1 MNNLYR
7 KLEFD
12 IVLQQVSEFA
22 SNTFTKDRII
32 NLKHNIE
39 YHKVVELLTFSQEIT
54 FLINSYGLFK
64 FNNFY
69 NLDET
74 IKKVRQKQ
82 LLSGLELKQ
91 ISYLNDI
98 HEDLKTYHQQIDK
111 EKYPMFNNIIE
122 KLDSLLLLAQ
132 EINYKINSEGLIYE
146 DASENLIRINKIIKE
161 NQNKINELFKKI
173 ISEKFAHLSDGI
185 ITFRNNR
192 AVLPVKATS
201 RNVIKG
207 IIHDESSSKQTVFIE
222 PSSVIALNNE
232 IQSLEY
238 EKNDE
243 IKKILSQLSSQ
254 ANEYYES
261 INNNFHTLINLDE
274 VMAKALYG
282 KSINGIIPHINK
294 NSAKLEIFQGKHPL
308 IDKDNVVANDFY
320 IANDSNNN
328 RIVLISGP
336 NTGGKSVSLKM
347 IGLFSLMAQSGI
359 PISANDKTNLPIYQ
373 QIFVDIGDEQSI
385 SSSLSTFSSHL
396 TNIIKISEQVTS
408 KSLVLLD
415 ELGSGTD
422 PREGENLAIAILE
435 FLYQKDASVVVSTHF
450 SKLKNYALTNEYVRS
465 ASVLFDEE
473 TSMPTYK
480 LLFDTYAS
488 SNAFEIASN
497 LGLNNQIVEH
507 ARKLYHDDLSQSDEL
522 LLKINAKEIELKKE
536 LLMIEEIKSDLS
548 AKQKSYQEQLMKFE
562 TSKDRIINQA
572 HEKAN
577 DIIRNAQH
585 ESKRLIEKLKKQDNF
600 INHDINKIRSELD
613 DLVIVDKPMIDNKNI
628 DFKQGDHVEIIKIN
642 RQGIISKVLKNDS
655 YEVSIGNL
663 KTKVNKNEIR
673 LLKSPKKEN
682 KDNVKVNKKINNSI
696 PFEINLIGQRVD
708 DAMVD
713 LRKYLDSAVASN
725 YTKVRIVHGFG
736 TGALRKAVH
745 EYLKKNKNVKN
756 YYFAKSNE
764 GGQGATIVEIG

>member
-1 MNNLYR
+1 MNNLYH

-12 IVLQQVSEFA
+12 LILNNVSQYA
-22 SNTFTKDRII
+22 TNSHTKDVII
-32 NLKHNIE
+32 DLKHSTE
-39 YHKVVELLTFSQEIT
+39 FDKVVNLLSQTQEIT
-54 FLINSYGLFK
+54 NLYNSYTTFK

-69 NLDET
+69 NLKEALKL
-74 IKKVRQKQ
+74 IKQKQ
-82 LLSGLELKQ
+82 LLAGVELKQ
-91 ISYLNDI
+91 LSYLQDI
-98 HEDLKTYHQQIDK
+98 REDLIEYQQQINK
-111 EKYPMFNNIIE
+111 EKFPIFSKII
-122 KLDSLLLLAQ
+122 DSLSSLYDFSK

-146 DASENLIRINKIIKE
+146 DASDNLIRINKIIKE
-161 NQNKINELFKKI
+161 NQEKINILFKKI
-173 ISEKFAHLSDGI
+173 INDKITHLSEGI

-201 RNVIKG
+201 KNAIKG

-222 PSSVIALNNE
+222 PSSVISLNNE

-243 IKKILSQLSSQ
+243 IRKILLELSNL
-254 ANEYYES
+254 AFEYYDDLT
-261 INNNFHTLINLDE
+261 NNYEILIKLDE
-274 VMAKALYG
+274 VSAKVLYG
-282 KSINGIIPHINK
+282 KSINGIIPHINPK
-294 NSAKLEIFQGKHPL
+294 SAKLEIFQGRHPL
-308 IDKDNVVANDFY
+308 IEQNKVVENDFF

-359 PISANDKTNLPIYQ
+359 PISANEKTNMPIYQ

-396 TNIIKISEQVTS
+396 TNIIRITEKVTS

-422 PREGENLAIAILE
+422 PREGENLAIAVLE
-435 FLYQKDASVVVSTHF
+435 YLYQKDASVVVSTHF

-465 ASVLFDEE
+465 ASVLFDEK

-488 SNAFEIASN
+488 SNAFEIADN
-497 LGLNNQIVEH
+497 LGLSNDIINH
-507 ARKLYHDDLSQSDEL
+507 ARKLYHDDLTQSDEL
-522 LLKINAKEIELKKE
+522 LLKVNAKEIELKRQLLEVEQQQKE
-536 LLMIEEIKSDLS
+536 LAD
-548 AKQKSYQEQLMKFE
+548 KQKNYQEQLLKFE
-562 TSKDRIINQA
+562 QSKEKVINQA
-572 HEKAN
+572 NEKAN
-577 DIIRNAQH
+577 EIIRIAQQ
-585 ESKRLIEKLKKQDNF
+585 ESKRLIEKLKKQENF
-600 INHDINKIRSELD
+600 VTHDVNKIRKELD
-613 DLVIVDKPMIDNKNI
+613 DLVIEEQPMIDNKDI
-628 DFKQGDHVEIIKIN
+628 VFKTGDHVEIIKLK
-642 RQGIISKVLKNDS
+642 RQGIISNILNNNQ

-663 KTKVNKNEIR
+663 KTKVNKNEIK
-673 LLKSPKKEN
+673 LLGMPKKSN
-682 KDNVKVNKKINNSI
+682 KPSIKVNKKINTNI
-696 PFEINLIGQRVD
+696 AFEINLIGKRVE
-708 DAMVD
+708 DAMID
-713 LRKYLDSAVASN
+713 LRKYLDSAIASN

-745 EYLKKNKNVKN
+745 EYLKQNKNVKN

-764 GGQGATIVEIG
+764 GGQGATIVELG